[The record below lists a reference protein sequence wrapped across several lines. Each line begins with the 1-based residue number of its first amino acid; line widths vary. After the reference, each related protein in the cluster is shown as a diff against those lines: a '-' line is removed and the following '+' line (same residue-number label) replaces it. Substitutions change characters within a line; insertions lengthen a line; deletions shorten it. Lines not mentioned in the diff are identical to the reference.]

1 MLIYGC
7 QTKYMVKPWL
17 FQNTKKDLKLVSTF
31 FLSNFYFSPNDSP
44 SKTMENVF
52 YFIKEALFVLKIF
65 DFMYFCLPLFF
76 LLSAPALL
84 VDPRKTLKFM
94 SSTD

>member
-1 MLIYGC
+1 
-7 QTKYMVKPWL
+7 MVKPWL

-44 SKTMENVF
+44 SQTMENVF